1 LTGNVNSLDANGHVP
16 TSHAHRDKHCRNASG
31 YAAVSM
37 MMISLHGRNGV
48 ALAVPQPKEIG
59 SEDVATR
66 FEPLTAV
73 HK

>member
-1 LTGNVNSLDANGHVP
+1 
-16 TSHAHRDKHCRNASG
+16 
-31 YAAVSM
+31 

-73 HK
+73 TLDGDRGENRAR